1 MWIFEAGIKAVRECT
16 PKALVTL
23 HLESMGY
30 GKCSEIMNAWERNGV
45 DYDVFGSSF
54 YQFWQGNSSKNALA
68 GTSEN
73 RKSCQVKR
81 KNVCGYGNK
90 LA

>member
-1 MWIFEAGIKAVRECT
+1 
-16 PKALVTL
+16 
-23 HLESMGY
+23 
-30 GKCSEIMNAWERNGV
+30 MNAWERNGV

-68 GTSEN
+68 GLQKIEN
-73 RKSCQVKR
+73 LAKSKR

>member
-1 MWIFEAGIKAVRECT
+1 
-16 PKALVTL
+16 
-23 HLESMGY
+23 MGY

-68 GTSEN
+68 GLQKIENLAKSRGKMYAVMETSWLN
-73 RKSCQVKR
+73 SLKR
-81 KNVCGYGNK
+81 CGWYTK
-90 LA
+90 CYW

>member
-1 MWIFEAGIKAVRECT
+1 MENVQ
-16 PKALVTL
+16 
-23 HLESMGY
+23 
-30 GKCSEIMNAWERNGV
+30 EIMNAWEQNKV

-68 GTSEN
+68 GLQKIEN
-73 RKSCQVKR
+73 LAKSR
-81 KNVCGYGNK
+81 GNVCGYGNK